1 MENARTDSRT
11 VLTREGRDRVVAELE
26 HLRNVRRKEVAER
39 LQAARES
46 EDPREST
53 EFQEAKN
60 EQAFV
65 EGRILA
71 LERLLAEAVVLNE
84 AQEAARKAH
93 GLVELGTHVR
103 VEDDEGE
110 EEYYIVSS
118 AEADPRRGR
127 ISISSPVG
135 RALAGHKVGETV
147 EAMTPAGI
155 RRLTIVAVA

>member
-1 MENARTDSRT
+1 MENPRIDTRT
-11 VLTREGRDRVVAELE
+11 VLTREGRDRAQAELDY
-26 HLRNVRRKEVAER
+26 LRNVRRKEVAER

-65 EGRILA
+65 EGRIQA
-71 LERLLAEAVVLNE
+71 LERLLAEAIVLSEEEE
-84 AQEAARKAH
+84 AQRRSD
-93 GLVELGTHVR
+93 GTVELGSRVR
-103 VEDDEGE
+103 VADDEGE
-110 EEYYIVSS
+110 EEYLIVSS
-118 AEADPRRGR
+118 AEADPRNGR

-135 RALAGHKVGETV
+135 RALAGHRVGDSV

-155 RRLTIVAVA
+155 RRMTIVSIT

>member
-1 MENARTDSRT
+1 MENPRIDTRT
-11 VLTREGRDRVVAELE
+11 VLTPEGRDRVIAELNQ
-26 HLRNVRRKEVAER
+26 LRNVRRKEIAER

-65 EGRILA
+65 EGRIQA
-71 LERLLAEAVVLNE
+71 LERLIAEATVLSE
-84 AQEAARKAH
+84 AEAAARKSH
-93 GLVELGTHVR
+93 GVVELGTSVR
-103 VEDDEGE
+103 VSDDDGE
-110 EEYYIVSS
+110 EDYLIVSS
-118 AEADPRRGR
+118 AEADPRNGR

-135 RALAGHKVGETV
+135 RALAGHKPGDTV

-155 RRLTIVAVA
+155 RRMTIVSVA

>member
-11 VLTREGRDRVVAELE
+11 VLTREGRDRVIAELE
-26 HLRNVRRKEVAER
+26 YLRNVRRKEVAER

-71 LERLLAEAVVLNE
+71 LERLLAEATVLSEDEE
-84 AQEAARKAH
+84 ASRKRV
-93 GLVELGTHVR
+93 GVVELGSKVR
-103 VEDDEGE
+103 VEDEEGE
-110 EEYYIVSS
+110 EEYHIVSS
-118 AEADPRRGR
+118 AEANPRDGR

-135 RALAGHKVGETV
+135 RALAGHKVGDTV

-155 RRLTIVAVA
+155 RRLTIVAVS